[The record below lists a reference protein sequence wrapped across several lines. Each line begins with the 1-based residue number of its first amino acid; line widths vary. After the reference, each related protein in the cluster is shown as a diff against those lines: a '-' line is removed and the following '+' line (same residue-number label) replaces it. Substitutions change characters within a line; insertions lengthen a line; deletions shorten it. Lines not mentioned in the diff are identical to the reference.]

1 VLWRHTSISEIVYL
15 KRTNN
20 PTQSHLKYLQI
31 VIAFNYLCN
40 STAKTP
46 RLIDVDSSNEQENL
60 KKLKYFMSSQSFR
73 KETRSNL
80 GFILSVDSKSMSK
93 STGSPSEGIDFIGR
107 QSY

>member
-1 VLWRHTSISEIVYL
+1 MRY
-15 KRTNN
+15 
-20 PTQSHLKYLQI
+20 
-31 VIAFNYLCN
+31 CN

-46 RLIDVDSSNEQENL
+46 RLIDVDSGNEQENL

-93 STGSPSEGIDFIGR
+93 SPLNSKLGHPAN
-107 QSY
+107 